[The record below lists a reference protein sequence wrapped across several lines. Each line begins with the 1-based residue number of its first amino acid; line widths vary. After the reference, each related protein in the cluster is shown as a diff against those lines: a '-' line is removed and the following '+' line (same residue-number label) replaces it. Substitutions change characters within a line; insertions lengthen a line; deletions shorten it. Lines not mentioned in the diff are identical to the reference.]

1 MGRRE
6 GNIAIEINHI
16 KKGVLGGAFFLFLLT
31 AERSDLV
38 QVNTEVNPAE
48 LTRPP
53 AVARNR
59 TTADENRVEPKTVAV
74 SQADERVSE
83 QASSDSARING
94 KYRRAGVLRKLARR
108 RGEPLLLLAV
118 LLLPE
123 AAPAEIAG
131 DTDHIVKDRMD
142 TIKTLLSD
150 GLLYRM
156 IDW

>member
-59 TTADENRVEPKTVAV
+59 TTADENRVEPKTAAV

-108 RGEPLLLLAV
+108 RGELAVAAV

>member
-59 TTADENRVEPKTVAV
+59 TTADENRVEPKTAAV

-108 RGEPLLLLAV
+108 RGEQLLLLLSSCSRRRPRRK
-118 LLLPE
+118 LL
-123 AAPAEIAG
+123 AIR
-131 DTDHIVKDRMD
+131 I
-142 TIKTLLSD
+142 I
-150 GLLYRM
+150 
-156 IDW
+156 

>member
-1 MGRRE
+1 M
-6 GNIAIEINHI
+6 
-16 KKGVLGGAFFLFLLT
+16 T

-59 TTADENRVEPKTVAV
+59 TTGGDENRVEPKTAAV
-74 SQADERVSE
+74 SQADERGLNRHLLIPPGST
-83 QASSDSARING
+83 ANTI
-94 KYRRAGVLRKLARR
+94 RRAGVLRKLVRR
-108 RGEPLLLLAV
+108 RGEQLLLL
-118 LLLPE
+118 LSSCSPE